1 MTRLNWFKA
10 AFAAFILTIA
20 PLSSLAA
27 EAVENTSEQV
37 IQLDINVADAVTI
50 AAALN
55 GVGLVKAREIIAY
68 REMFGKFRSIDE
80 LIDVQGIGSGTI
92 EKNGHLIL
100 IVND

>member
-55 GVGLVKAREIIAY
+55 
-68 REMFGKFRSIDE
+68 S
-80 LIDVQGIGSGTI
+80 
-92 EKNGHLIL
+92 
-100 IVND
+100 

>member
-1 MTRLNWFKA
+1 MVQSS
-10 AFAAFILTIA
+10 ICCVYLTIA

-92 EKNGHLIL
+92 EKNRHLIL